1 MLLFYYYYTIF
12 RSFQIFAIQ
21 WEDHVT
27 VVFKSKACGQRSLVL
42 TSLRNN
48 SGQTP
53 ADVAQAHG
61 FDNCF
66 ALIVSKSQLHGP
78 ENGVVNRA
86 QIGHGQHQNNG
97 RKRLLNSMDAEGM
110 KKARRVESKKSLVS
124 SSGANWGKPL
134 TCTPAPLHSS
144 CKLIVQ

>member
-1 MLLFYYYYTIF
+1 M
-12 RSFQIFAIQ
+12 
-21 WEDHVT
+21 
-27 VVFKSKACGQRSLVL
+27 

-66 ALIVSKSQLHGP
+66 ALIISKSQPHGP

-86 QIGHGQHQNNG
+86 QIGHGQHQNNV
-97 RKRLLNSMDAEGM
+97 RKRLLNAMDAEGM
-110 KKARRVESKKSLVS
+110 KKTRRVESKKSLVS
-124 SSGANWGKPL
+124 SSGAN
-134 TCTPAPLHSS
+134 
-144 CKLIVQ
+144 